1 MEDKNYLEVID
12 NNVDKMSKSKNEVTF
27 LIFGFIFS
35 LLAGVGMYAIV
46 SLGFSLLNPIV
57 IKIIMAISMLLN
69 IIFAFLRADIKE

>member
-12 NNVDKMSKSKNEVTF
+12 DNVDKMSKSKNEVTF

-46 SLGFSLLNPIV
+46 SLGFNLLNPIV
-57 IKIIMAISMLLN
+57 VKIVMAISLLLN
-69 IIFAFLRADIKE
+69 VIFAFLRADIKE

>member
-12 NNVDKMSKSKNEVTF
+12 DNVDKMSKSKNEVTF

-46 SLGFSLLNPIV
+46 SLGFSLLNPII
-57 IKIIMAISMLLN
+57 IKIVMAISLLLN
-69 IIFAFLRADIKE
+69 VIFAFLRADIKE